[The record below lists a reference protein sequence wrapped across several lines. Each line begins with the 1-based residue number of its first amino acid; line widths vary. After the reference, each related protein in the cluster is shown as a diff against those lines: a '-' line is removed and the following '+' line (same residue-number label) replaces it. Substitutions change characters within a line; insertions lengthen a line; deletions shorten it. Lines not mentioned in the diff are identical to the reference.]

1 MLEDKILAWRFKK
14 GSRAALRRIY
24 EKYYDYLL
32 TVATALLHD
41 VNAAEDVVHD
51 SFLKLSESAH
61 LVNPRRSLKW
71 YLVVC
76 VSNRARDKLRG
87 RRYEGVDLDASL
99 ALPSEAGGTVH
110 GMAFRGPEGG
120 VEVRWGIIPSY
131 ECTGELTTVQTGK
144 CELSACYVRQADG
157 TEVWDEMRKPLTPT
171 IALCGRAY
179 TNDATQASRDV
190 VLRVLSMWSLPEA
203 KP

>member
-1 MLEDKILAWRFKK
+1 MLEDTLLAWRFKK

-51 SFLKLSESAH
+51 SFVKLSESAH

-76 VSNRARDKLRG
+76 VSNRARDELRG
-87 RRYEGVDLDASL
+87 RRHEAVDLDESL
-99 ALPSEAGGTVH
+99 PQPSGT
-110 GMAFRGPEGG
+110 RGPASAAICNEHMQLLSNALKQLPYEQR
-120 VEVRWGIIPSY
+120 EVVVLHTRGRMTFKAIA
-131 ECTGELTTVQTGK
+131 ELRQVSIKTVQSRYRYGLDKLKTLLNGQ
-144 CELSACYVRQADG
+144 V
-157 TEVWDEMRKPLTPT
+157 KP
-171 IALCGRAY
+171 
-179 TNDATQASRDV
+179 
-190 VLRVLSMWSLPEA
+190 
-203 KP
+203 

>member
-1 MLEDKILAWRFKK
+1 MLEDKLLAWRFKK

-61 LVNPRRSLKW
+61 LLNVRRSLKW

-87 RRYEGVDLDASL
+87 RRHEAVGLDESL
-99 ALPSEAGGTVH
+99 SLPSGAC
-110 GMAFRGPEGG
+110 GPASAAIRNEEMQILSDALEQLPYEQR
-120 VEVRWGIIPSY
+120 EV
-131 ECTGELTTVQTGK
+131 
-144 CELSACYVRQADG
+144 
-157 TEVWDEMRKPLTPT
+157 
-171 IALCGRAY
+171 
-179 TNDATQASRDV
+179 V
-190 VLRVLSMWSLPEA
+190 VLRTRGRMTFKAIAELRQVSIKTAQSRYRYGLDKLKTLLNGQL

>member
-1 MLEDKILAWRFKK
+1 MLEDTLLAWRFKK

-51 SFLKLSESAH
+51 SFVKLSESAH

-76 VSNRARDKLRG
+76 VSNRARDELRG
-87 RRYEGVDLDASL
+87 RRHEAVGLDESL
-99 ALPSEAGGTVH
+99 SLSSGA
-110 GMAFRGPEGG
+110 RGPSSAAICNEHMQL
-120 VEVRWGIIPSY
+120 VSNALKQLPYEQREVVVLHTRGRMTFKAIA
-131 ECTGELTTVQTGK
+131 ELRQVSIKTVQSRYRYGLDKLKTLLNGQ
-144 CELSACYVRQADG
+144 V
-157 TEVWDEMRKPLTPT
+157 KP
-171 IALCGRAY
+171 
-179 TNDATQASRDV
+179 
-190 VLRVLSMWSLPEA
+190 
-203 KP
+203 

>member
-1 MLEDKILAWRFKK
+1 MLEDKLLAWQFKK

-61 LVNPRRSLKW
+61 LLNPRCSLKW
-71 YLVVC
+71 YLVAC

-87 RRYEGVDLDASL
+87 RRHKTVGLDESL
-99 ALPSEAGGTVH
+99 SLPSGTRGPVSAAIRNEEMQIISDALKQLPYEQREVVVLHTRGRMTFKAIAELRQVSVRTVH
-110 GMAFRGPEGG
+110 
-120 VEVRWGIIPSY
+120 
-131 ECTGELTTVQTGK
+131 
-144 CELSACYVRQADG
+144 
-157 TEVWDEMRKPLTPT
+157 
-171 IALCGRAY
+171 
-179 TNDATQASRDV
+179 SRYRYGLDKLKTLLNGQV
-190 VLRVLSMWSLPEA
+190 KL
-203 KP
+203 

>member
-1 MLEDKILAWRFKK
+1 MLEDKLLAWQFRK

-61 LVNPRRSLKW
+61 LLNPRHNLKW
-71 YLVVC
+71 YLVAC

-87 RRYEGVDLDASL
+87 RRRKAVILDESLPLQSQASEPASIAIRNEQMQIVSNALEKLPYEQREVVVLHTRGRMTFKAIAKLQQVSVR
-99 ALPSEAGGTVH
+99 TVH
-110 GMAFRGPEGG
+110 
-120 VEVRWGIIPSY
+120 
-131 ECTGELTTVQTGK
+131 
-144 CELSACYVRQADG
+144 
-157 TEVWDEMRKPLTPT
+157 
-171 IALCGRAY
+171 
-179 TNDATQASRDV
+179 SRYHYGLDKLKTLLNGQV
-190 VLRVLSMWSLPEA
+190 KL
-203 KP
+203 

>member
-1 MLEDKILAWRFKK
+1 MLEDKLLAWQFRK

-61 LVNPRRSLKW
+61 LLNPRRSLKW
-71 YLVVC
+71 YLVAC
-76 VSNRARDKLRG
+76 VSNRARDILR
-87 RRYEGVDLDASL
+87 RRRREAMDLDESLSLKNGACGPAS
-99 ALPSEAGGTVH
+99 AAIRNE
-110 GMAFRGPEGG
+110 
-120 VEVRWGIIPSY
+120 
-131 ECTGELTTVQTGK
+131 
-144 CELSACYVRQADG
+144 
-157 TEVWDEMRKPLTPT
+157 EMR
-171 IALCGRAY
+171 IVS
-179 TNDATQASRDV
+179 DAMKQLPYEQREVV
-190 VLRVLSMWSLPEA
+190 VLRTRGRMTFKAIAELRQVSVRTVHSQYRYGLDKLKTLLNGQV

>member
-51 SFLKLSESAH
+51 SFLKLSERTH
-61 LVNPRRSLKW
+61 LLNPRRSLKW
-71 YLVVC
+71 YLVAC
-76 VSNRARDKLRG
+76 VSNRARDVLRG
-87 RRYEGVDLDASL
+87 RGRKAVGLDESL
-99 ALPSEAGGTVH
+99 SLPSKASSPASAAIRNEEMQIISDALEQLPYEQ
-110 GMAFRGPEGG
+110 R
-120 VEVRWGIIPSY
+120 EV
-131 ECTGELTTVQTGK
+131 
-144 CELSACYVRQADG
+144 
-157 TEVWDEMRKPLTPT
+157 
-171 IALCGRAY
+171 
-179 TNDATQASRDV
+179 V
-190 VLRVLSMWSLPEA
+190 VLRTRGRMTFKAIAELRQVSVRTVHSRYRYGLEKLKTVLNGQV